1 MHMLT
6 AICLIIIL
14 IYAHIKIIMKK
25 LVQMQIV
32 KQTMVVFYNGKK
44 KYNNTN

>member
-1 MHMLT
+1 MHILT
-6 AICLIIIL
+6 AMCLIIIL

-32 KQTMVVFYNGKK
+32 KQTVVVFYNGKK
-44 KYNNTN
+44 KKV